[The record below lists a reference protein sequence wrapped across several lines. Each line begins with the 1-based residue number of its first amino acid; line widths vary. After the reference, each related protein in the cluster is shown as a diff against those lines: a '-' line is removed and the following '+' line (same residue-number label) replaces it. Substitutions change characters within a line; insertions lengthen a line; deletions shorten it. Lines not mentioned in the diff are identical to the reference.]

1 VGNLLAHFKR
11 YVLHLQRI
19 IMSDFKQK
27 GKKIREDAK
36 NLVIEYMH
44 QDPACQKNSD
54 GIRLS
59 ELFRNCSFD
68 WREYQNVTS
77 SNQQY

>member
-1 VGNLLAHFKR
+1 
-11 YVLHLQRI
+11 
-19 IMSDFKQK
+19 MSDFKQK